1 MIAAAR
7 VVVCKFSK
15 PLSGLPPA
23 IISSQVAP
31 PLLHQ
36 IITSKVAAPHFSLT
50 LLVVGSLK
58 LFFSGLLLLLFGQ
71 THASRLKPRVASA
84 DHYRSCLLT
93 ISDQPS
99 FISFSI
105 DCISQLLEER
115 ETSFPKNTFGF
126 VFQFCCCSTNHG
138 FLFPRLASNL
148 FHFKLILEPT
158 NARTKYHLK
167 PFLFAFTDSHL
178 VNCLDQ
184 PFSFQCCCNVS
195 STNQGSVHC

>member
-36 IITSKVAAPHFSLT
+36 IITSKVAFLSHCSSSAASSFSFQVSSSSARLT
-50 LLVVGSLK
+50 PVVSSQEWL
-58 LFFSGLLLLLFGQ
+58 
-71 THASRLKPRVASA
+71 
-84 DHYRSCLLT
+84 LLT
-93 ISDQPS
+93 ITAAASSPS
-99 FISFSI
+99 STNPALYLSI
-105 DCISQLLEER
+105 DCISQLLEEG
-115 ETSFPKNTFGF
+115 ETSFSKITFGF

-184 PFSFQCCCNVS
+184 PFSFQCCCNVT
-195 STNQGSVHC
+195 STYIKDLCTLL

>member
-7 VVVCKFSK
+7 VAVCKFSK

-58 LFFSGLLLLLFGQ
+58 LFFSGLLLLLGQ

-115 ETSFPKNTFGF
+115 G
-126 VFQFCCCSTNHG
+126 
-138 FLFPRLASNL
+138 NL
-148 FHFKLILEPT
+148 FSKKSFWFCFPIL
-158 NARTKYHLK
+158 L
-167 PFLFAFTDSHL
+167 L
-178 VNCLDQ
+178 LD
-184 PFSFQCCCNVS
+184 
-195 STNQGSVHC
+195 

>member
-7 VVVCKFSK
+7 VAVCKFSK

-58 LFFSGLLLLLFGQ
+58 LFFSGLLPLGQ

-93 ISDQPS
+93 IIDQPS

-115 ETSFPKNTFGF
+115 G
-126 VFQFCCCSTNHG
+126 
-138 FLFPRLASNL
+138 NL
-148 FHFKLILEPT
+148 FSKKSFWFCFPIL
-158 NARTKYHLK
+158 L
-167 PFLFAFTDSHL
+167 L
-178 VNCLDQ
+178 LD
-184 PFSFQCCCNVS
+184 
-195 STNQGSVHC
+195 